1 MACDPLCRRPGRN
14 LDDVTF
20 TVGFDL
26 DMTLI
31 DPRVGIAALFDVL
44 AAESGYPLDGAA
56 FVTRLGPPLSDEF
69 ARYGI
74 VGAESDR
81 LVARYR
87 ELYAELVVPVT
98 QPLPGAYE
106 ALAAVAER
114 GGQSIVISGKHTV
127 SVSDHLEAL
136 GMEVSAVV
144 GGLWSTGKADALREH
159 GAEVYVGD
167 HVGDIAGARAAD
179 ALAVGVAT
187 GPMTRADL
195 TIAGADVVLDDLTG
209 FPLWLDSYL
218 AATVH

>member
-1 MACDPLCRRPGRN
+1 MS
-14 LDDVTF
+14 F

-31 DPRVGIAALFDVL
+31 DPRDGMAALFDVL
-44 AAESGYPLDGAA
+44 AAETGYPLDGAA
-56 FVTRLGPPLSDEF
+56 FITRLGPPLEVEF

-87 ELYAELVVPVT
+87 ELYSGIVIPAT
-98 QPLPGAYE
+98 RPLPGAVD
-106 ALAAVAER
+106 ALAAVARR
-114 GGQSIVISGKHTV
+114 GGDSVVISGKHTANV
-127 SVSDHLEAL
+127 RAHIDAL
-136 GMEVSAVV
+136 GWSVTAVV
-144 GGLWSTGKADALREH
+144 GNLWSTAKAEALRQY
-159 GAEVYVGD
+159 GAEMYIGD

-179 ALAVGVAT
+179 ALAIGVAT
-187 GPMTRADL
+187 GPMTAADL

-209 FPLWLDSYL
+209 FAPWLESYL

>member
-1 MACDPLCRRPGRN
+1 M
-14 LDDVTF
+14 TF
-20 TVGFDL
+20 TIGFDL

-31 DPRVGIAALFDVL
+31 DPRAGMIALFDVL
-44 AAESGYPLDGAA
+44 AAETGIPLDGAV
-56 FVTRLGPPLSDEF
+56 FVTRLGPPLADEF

-87 ELYAELVVPVT
+87 ALYPELVIPTTV
-98 QPLPGAYE
+98 PLPGAGE
-106 ALAAVAER
+106 ALAAVAAR
-114 GGQSIVISGKHTV
+114 GGESVVISGKYGRHV
-127 SVSDHLEAL
+127 RAHLDAL
-136 GMEVSAVV
+136 GFEVAGVS
-144 GGLWSTGKADALREH
+144 GELWATGKADALRAF

-187 GPMTRADL
+187 GPMTKADL
-195 TIAGADVVLDDLTG
+195 TIAGADVVLPDLTG
-209 FPLWLDSYL
+209 FGAWLDSYL